1 MNELIKFDFVKR
13 IKEQLNVTTTDEKGF
28 SLPIKGTK
36 RAAVYDFINPE
47 QVTIQPKEIKI
58 VKTGIKAYFPN
69 DIALLLLNRS
79 SNAKKKGLVL
89 MNGVGLIDA
98 DYVDNEDNEGEIG
111 FMFMN
116 ITEEPVT
123 INEGDKL
130 GQGMFVK
137 YFDTSDYNSS
147 NVSDRTGGWG
157 STGI

>member
-1 MNELIKFDFVKR
+1 MGRKFEFVKR

-36 RAAVYDFINPE
+36 RAAGYDFINPE

-58 VKTGIKAYFPN
+58 VKTGIKAYFPD

>member
-1 MNELIKFDFVKR
+1 
-13 IKEQLNVTTTDEKGF
+13 
-28 SLPIKGTK
+28 
-36 RAAVYDFINPE
+36 
-47 QVTIQPKEIKI
+47 
-58 VKTGIKAYFPN
+58 
-69 DIALLLLNRS
+69 
-79 SNAKKKGLVL
+79 
-89 MNGVGLIDA
+89 
-98 DYVDNEDNEGEIG
+98 
-111 FMFMN
+111 MN

>member
-13 IKEQLNVTTTDEKGF
+13 IKEQLNVTTTDVKGF

-36 RAAVYDFINPE
+36 RAAGYDFINPE
-47 QVTIQPKEIKI
+47 HVTIQPKEIKI
-58 VKTGIKAYFPN
+58 VKTGIKAYFPD

>member
-1 MNELIKFDFVKR
+1 MVLHNKGECVGKGNQLFMNG
-13 IKEQLNVTTTDEKGF
+13 N
-28 SLPIKGTK
+28 
-36 RAAVYDFINPE
+36 
-47 QVTIQPKEIKI
+47 
-58 VKTGIKAYFPN
+58 
-69 DIALLLLNRS
+69 LLLNRS
-79 SNAKKKGLVL
+79 SNAKKKGFVL

-98 DYVDNEDNEGEIG
+98 DYVDNDDNDGEIG

-116 ITEEPVT
+116 ITEKPVT

>member
-13 IKEQLNVTTTDEKGF
+13 IKEQLNVTTTDDKGF

-36 RAAVYDFINPE
+36 RAAGYDFINPE

-147 NVSDRTGGWG
+147 NVLDRTGGWG

>member
-13 IKEQLNVTTTDEKGF
+13 IKEQLDVTTTDDKGF
-28 SLPIKGTK
+28 RLPIKGTK
-36 RAAVYDFINPE
+36 RAAGYDFINPE
-47 QVTIQPKEIKI
+47 QVIIQPKEIKI
-58 VKTGIKAYFPN
+58 VKTGIKAYFPD

>member
-1 MNELIKFDFVKR
+1 MNESIRFEFVKR
-13 IKEQLNVTTTDEKGF
+13 IKDQLNVTTADEKGF

-36 RAAVYDFINPE
+36 RAAGYDFINPE

-58 VKTGIKAYFPN
+58 VKTGIKAYFPD

-89 MNGVGLIDA
+89 MNGIGLVDA

-116 ITEEPVT
+116 ITEQPVT

-137 YFDTSDYNSS
+137 YFDTSNYDSS

>member
-13 IKEQLNVTTTDEKGF
+13 IKEQLDVTTTDEKGF

-36 RAAVYDFINPE
+36 RAAGYDFINPE

-116 ITEEPVT
+116 ITEEPVI